1 MLRFLPLLALIALA
15 GCGKA
20 PPTAEPNPSGGETA
34 PTVPEPAAKPGHEM
48 DPAKHTIPKAPVAGM
63 LGGKPFTPDRV
74 AFENKGL
81 TFRQGADF
89 FADLQIAMFFAD
101 YKPAEGM
108 KLTIDPSQ
116 KWHKAS
122 VPSLHVATRKGDDLP
137 KVEFVADG
145 YALTLE
151 LAPRV
156 NGKIAGR
163 ISLSLPG
170 AEKSF
175 LAGEFT
181 ATYERGLDDAPDA
194 DDRPYIAG
202 KIIHGGKAKE
212 RLAFRYVGLPTAGGE
227 PISDGVTSNLDD
239 GAIPT
244 IRTTTHAPR
253 VAGLRAGKTGTEYD
267 CSHLPPGKY
276 FIMARLDDGP
286 PAWKLVAVAA
296 DSGIDAPLTIPTT
309 AAGSIEATVPAGAAG
324 QVQAIPAG
332 LKLDD
337 PTGTFTTAISG
348 ALGAFDTAA
357 ALKATL
363 KNLAPGKYE
372 VSLRSG
378 TAIHRGE
385 VEVEAGKIAKVELK

>member
-1 MLRFLPLLALIALA
+1 MLRFLPLLALIALV
-15 GCGKA
+15 GCGQSSTA
-20 PPTAEPNPSGGETA
+20 PPNPLPVGSA
-34 PTVPEPAAKPGHEM
+34 PSVPDPVAKAGHEM
-48 DPAKHTIPKAPVAGM
+48 DPTKHAIPKAPVAGM

-74 AFENKGL
+74 VFENKGL
-81 TFRQGADF
+81 VFRQGKDF
-89 FADLQIAMFFAD
+89 FADLQISMFFAD
-101 YKPAEGM
+101 YKPAEVM
-108 KLTIDPSQ
+108 KLTIEPSQ
-116 KWHKAS
+116 KWHKS
-122 VPSLHVATRKGDDLP
+122 PVPSLHLSTRAGDDLP
-137 KVEFVADG
+137 KVEFVTDG

-181 ATYERGLDDAPDA
+181 ATYERGLDDPPEP
-194 DDRPYIAG
+194 DDRPFIAG
-202 KIIHGGKAKE
+202 KITHAGKAKE
-212 RLAFRYVGLPTAGGE
+212 RLAFRYVGLPAAGGD
-227 PISDGVTSNLDD
+227 PITDGVSGNLD
-239 GAIPT
+239 GGMT
-244 IRTTTHAPR
+244 TTVRTTTHAPR
-253 VAGLRAGKTGTEYD
+253 VAGLRAAKTGAEYD
-267 CSHLPPGKY
+267 CAHLPPGKY

-286 PAWKLVAVAA
+286 PAWKLVDVAA
-296 DSGIDAPLTIPTT
+296 DSGLDVPLTIPTT

-357 ALKATL
+357 SFKATL